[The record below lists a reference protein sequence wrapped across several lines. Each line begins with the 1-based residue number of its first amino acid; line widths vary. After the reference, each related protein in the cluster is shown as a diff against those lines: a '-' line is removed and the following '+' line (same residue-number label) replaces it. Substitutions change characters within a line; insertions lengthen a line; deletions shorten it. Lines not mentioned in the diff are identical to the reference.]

1 MNNPKPG
8 QCPRCIQLEGLVRTL
23 TERVEAL
30 EAALARS
37 KKDSSNSS
45 KPPSSD
51 IVKPPKAVPQV
62 DGKRKQGA
70 QRGHTRHERSL
81 FSPEEIA
88 TAWEYRLGRCPDCG
102 GGVESSTEPPRILQQ
117 VEIIPRPIEISEHR
131 GMACYCPHCR
141 KTHFAPIDGP
151 VVRAGLIGPRLSA
164 LVAYLKGVCH
174 CSFSTIRRFLRD
186 VVGVTISRGQLA
198 KLIAKVTASMD
209 ATYQL
214 LLDILPDE
222 SSLNVDE
229 TGHKDCGQRM
239 WTWCFR
245 AALFTLFKIAPSR
258 GSTVLLEVLGAE
270 FDGVLGCDYFSAY
283 RKYMGECGVLVQF
296 CLAHLI
302 RDLKFLAKHPKP
314 ENQSYGHRVLEATR
328 TLFAVIH
335 QRDVLTPEAF
345 AAALEK
351 AGQALCRTAVRDVPA
366 TSEATN
372 LARRFKEHGSSYIRF
387 VTTPGIEPTNNLA
400 EQAIRFVVIDRRVTQ
415 GSRSETGRRWLE
427 RIWTVIATCT
437 QQGHSV
443 FEFLLAAVR
452 AYFQGEPAPTL
463 VPNTS

>member
-1 MNNPKPG
+1 MDDPKPG
-8 QCPRCIQLEGLVRTL
+8 QCPRCIQLEESVRTL

-30 EAALARS
+30 EAELARS
-37 KKDSSNSS
+37 KTDSSNSS

-51 IVKPPKAVPQV
+51 IVKPSKAAPQAE
-62 DGKRKQGA
+62 GKRKQGA

-81 FSPEEIA
+81 FPPEEID
-88 TAWEYRLGRCPDCG
+88 TAWEYRLGLCPDCG
-102 GGVESSTEPPRILQQ
+102 GCLEPSTEPPRIMQQ
-117 VEIIPRPIEISEHR
+117 VEITPRPIEISEHR
-131 GMACYCPHCR
+131 GMACYCPHCHQ
-141 KTHFAPIDGP
+141 THFAPIDEP

-174 CSFSTIRRFLRD
+174 CSFSTIRKFLRD
-186 VVGVTISRGQLA
+186 VVCVTISRGQLA

-209 ATYQL
+209 ATYKR
-214 LLDILPDE
+214 LLDMLPDE
-222 SSLNVDE
+222 SFLNVDE
-229 TGHKDCGQRM
+229 TGHKDCGQRI

-245 AALFTLFKIAPSR
+245 ASLFTLFKIAPSR
-258 GSTVLLEVLGAE
+258 GSAVLLEVLGEE

-314 ENQSYGHRVLEATR
+314 ENQSYGLRVLEATR

-335 QRDVLTPEAF
+335 QRDAMTPEAF

-351 AGQALCRTAVRDVPA
+351 AGKALGRTAIRNVPA

-372 LARRFKEHGSSYIRF
+372 LARRFKKHGTSYIRF

-415 GSRSETGRRWLE
+415 GSRSGTGQRWLE

-443 FEFLLAAVR
+443 FEFLLEAVR
-452 AYFQGEPAPTL
+452 AHFNGEPAPTL